1 MTIEW
6 KRHAVAALA
15 IAALAVAVSPAR
27 ADVLSEM
34 GRFWQG
40 AAVNTTGPTAFHGQA
55 SGHWTLG
62 NLYLRSPVRSEQIA
76 TVSLP
81 SFRAGC
87 GGIDAF
93 AGAFSFIN
101 SDQLI
106 AFGRAVAQNAAGF
119 AFELALET
127 ISPVIAETMA
137 KLRAL
142 AQWIN
147 NQNMNSC
154 ETAQALVGALWSKN
168 DRASASICAAIGTS
182 QGIFSDYAAAKH
194 GCGAD
199 GKRNSTL
206 ASASG
211 AMADQVPVNVN
222 YAWKAIRASSFLSGD
237 TQLAEFAMAVTGTLI
252 VTAPTSD
259 ADTSGPRVRI
269 LEPLALDRRVTET
282 LMEGGGALPVYRCD
296 TPNLCLNPTLG
307 TVTIPA
313 DRGFRARVADPP
325 VHGAL
330 LHWVLAAAQR
340 MKPGERWS
348 VGSRRTQAPTRDSP
362 TSRRSRWA

>member
-1 MTIEW
+1 MTSER
-6 KRHAVAALA
+6 KRTGVAALA
-15 IAALAVAVSPAR
+15 AAALALAPVAPVH

-34 GRFWQG
+34 NRFWQG
-40 AAVNTTGPTAFHGQA
+40 AAVNTTGPTAFQGQA

-62 NLYLRSPVRSEQIA
+62 NLYLRAPVRSEQVA

-101 SDQLI
+101 SDQLV
-106 AFGRAVAQNAAGF
+106 AFGRAVAQNAVGF

-142 AQWIN
+142 AQWVN
-147 NQNMNSC
+147 EQNLNSC
-154 ETAQALVGALWSKN
+154 ESAQALVGAAWSRN
-168 DRASASICAAIGTS
+168 DRASAAICAAIGTS
-182 QGIFSDYAAAKH
+182 QGIFSDYAAARH
-194 GCGAD
+194 GCGSE
-199 GKRNSTL
+199 GRRHSTL

-222 YAWKAIRASSFLSGD
+222 YAWKAIRASSLLSGD

-252 VTAPTSD
+252 VTSPVSD
-259 ADTSGPRVRI
+259 SDTGGPRVRI
-269 LEPLALDRRVTET
+269 LEPLALDRRVTEV
-282 LMEGGGALPVYRCD
+282 LMEGGGRLPRLPLRHDEPLPQPDARHCQHS
-296 TPNLCLNPTLG
+296 PGPG
-307 TVTIPA
+307 IP
-313 DRGFRARVADPP
+313 DP
-325 VHGAL
+325 
-330 LHWVLAAAQR
+330 
-340 MKPGERWS
+340 
-348 VGSRRTQAPTRDSP
+348 GSRSSCATSWTRSAPTP
-362 TSRRSRWA
+362 RRPPGRWGW